1 MVEKRIVNELR
12 EAETHR
18 DQFTRADFDLSPGV
32 AGSRELVAEKKV
44 RRPHAL
50 EQGSP
55 IDVAV
60 MAYDEFTAN
69 ATAGDQETFTLPHDL
84 VESTATPESVIA
96 YEGDSRLAIDSY
108 DEAND
113 TVTVTPA
120 NADSTVGFY
129 YASGEQARISVQK
142 TAPGSQAQ
150 EALWSGDLG
159 LIHMRDTVREPIAF
173 EFEGSVLQPVIPTDW
188 RLQVYVDAPYTAR
201 FAKDIG
207 GDGND
212 EVATNSLLGFNYRA
226 TKDRI
231 EGLKTA
237 VARDSAGR

>member
-1 MVEKRIVNELR
+1 MVDQRIINELR
-12 EAETHR
+12 EADTHR
-18 DQFTRADFDLSPGV
+18 DQFTRAEFELSAGV

-55 IDVAV
+55 VDVAI
-60 MAYDEFTAN
+60 MAYDEFSAN

-84 VESTATPESVIA
+84 VESTATPESVVA
-96 YEGDSRLAIDSY
+96 YEGDSRLAIDSR
-108 DEAND
+108 DFEND

-129 YASGEQARISVQK
+129 YASGEQARVTVQK

-150 EALWSGDLG
+150 EALWSGDAG
-159 LIHMRDTVREPIAF
+159 LVHMRDTAREPLTF
-173 EFEGSVLQPVIPTDW
+173 DFEGSVLQPVIPTDW

-207 GDGND
+207 GDGDD
-212 EVATNSLLGFNYRA
+212 EVATNALLDFSYRA
-226 TKDRI
+226 TRDSI

>member
-1 MVEKRIVNELR
+1 M
-12 EAETHR
+12 
-18 DQFTRADFDLSPGV
+18 
-32 AGSRELVAEKKV
+32 AEKKL

-55 IDVAV
+55 VDVAI
-60 MAYDEFTAN
+60 MAYEQFTSN
-69 ATAGDQETFTLPHDL
+69 GSAGDEETFNLSHDL
-84 VESTATPESVIA
+84 VESTATPEPVVA
-96 YEGDSRLAIDSY
+96 YEGDERLAIDSRDY
-108 DEAND
+108 AND

-120 NADSTVGFY
+120 NADSEVGFY
-129 YASGEQARISVQK
+129 YASGEQARVTVQK

-150 EALWSGDLG
+150 EALWSGDAG
-159 LIHMRDTVREPIAF
+159 LIHMRDTAREPISF
-173 EFEGSVLQPVIPTDW
+173 NFEGSVLQPVIPTDW

-207 GDGND
+207 GDGED
-212 EVATNSLLGFNYRA
+212 ELATNALLDFTYRA
-226 TKDRI
+226 TREKI

>member
-1 MVEKRIVNELR
+1 MVEDSIVRDLR
-12 EAETHR
+12 NADTHR
-18 DQFTRADFDLSPGV
+18 DQFTRADFELSAGV

-60 MAYDEFTAN
+60 MAYEEYEAN
-69 ATAGDQETFTLPHDL
+69 GTAGDEETFQLSHDF
-84 VESTATPESVIA
+84 VDSTATPEAVVA
-96 YEGDSRLAIDSY
+96 YEDDQRLRIDSRDY
-108 DEAND
+108 DAD

-129 YASGEQARISVQK
+129 YTSGEQARVTVQK

-150 EALWSGDLG
+150 EALWSGDIG
-159 LIHMRDTVREPIAF
+159 LIHMRDTAREPISF
-173 EFEGSVLQPVIPTDW
+173 DFEGSVLQPVIPTDW

-207 GDGND
+207 GDGED
-212 EVATNSLLGFNYRA
+212 EQATNALLGFNYRA
-226 TKDRI
+226 TRERI

-237 VARDSAGR
+237 VAQDSAGR

>member
-1 MVEKRIVNELR
+1 MVEDSIVRDLR
-12 EAETHR
+12 NADTHR
-18 DQFTRADFDLSPGV
+18 DQFTRADFDLSAGV

-44 RRPHAL
+44 SRPHAL

-69 ATAGDQETFTLPHDL
+69 STAGDQETFTLPHDL

-96 YEGDSRLAIDSY
+96 YEGDSRLSIDSY

-129 YASGEQARISVQK
+129 YASGEQARVTVQK

-150 EALWSGDLG
+150 EALWSGDIG
-159 LIHMRDTVREPIAF
+159 LIHMRDTAREPIAF

-207 GDGND
+207 GDGED
-212 EVATNSLLGFNYRA
+212 EAATNALLGFNYRA
-226 TKDRI
+226 TRDRI

-237 VARDSAGR
+237 VAQDSAGR

>member
-1 MVEKRIVNELR
+1 MVEKRIVDELR
-12 EAETHR
+12 NADTHR
-18 DQFTRADFDLSPGV
+18 DQFTRADLDTFAGV

-50 EQGSP
+50 EQGAP
-55 IDVAV
+55 IDVAI
-60 MAYDEFTAN
+60 MAYEEFVAN
-69 ATAGDQETFTLPHDL
+69 ATGGDQETFNLSHDV
-84 VESTATPESVIA
+84 VESTATPESIVV
-96 YEGDSRLAIDSY
+96 YEDDTRLAIDSRDY
-108 DEAND
+108 DTD

-129 YASGEQARISVQK
+129 YASGKQARVSVQK
-142 TAPGSQAQ
+142 TAPGAQAQ
-150 EALWSGDLG
+150 ETLWSGDTG
-159 LIHMRDTVREPIAF
+159 LIHMRDTAREPISF
-173 EFEGSVLQPVIPTDW
+173 DFEGSVLQPVVPTDW

-212 EVATNSLLGFNYRA
+212 EQATNALLGFNYRA